1 MRYKNVIWDLDG
13 TLLDTLQ
20 DLADAVNYALT
31 NHGMPCRTLEEI
43 RSFVGNGVKNLVIRA
58 VPEGELNPQFNN
70 VFTLFRTY
78 YLEHCQ
84 DNTRPYIGI
93 NEVLSKLKRH
103 DIGLAIVSNKLQAG
117 VTELNKRWFSEFI
130 DIAIGERE
138 GVNRKPL
145 PDMLNIAM
153 KELNAKAEETVYIGD
168 SDTDI
173 LTAKNAGVQCISVL
187 WGFRDRDFLLEHG
200 ATNFA
205 SSPKELLAMILHNE

>member
-1 MRYKNVIWDLDG
+1 
-13 TLLDTLQ
+13 
-20 DLADAVNYALT
+20 
-31 NHGMPCRTLEEI
+31 
-43 RSFVGNGVKNLVIRA
+43 VKNLVIRA

-103 DIGLAIVSNKLQAG
+103 DIGMAIVSNKLQAG

-138 GVNRKPL
+138 GINRKPL

-168 SDTDI
+168 SDTDF

-205 SSPKELLAMILHNE
+205 SSPKELIAMILHNK